1 MKKNIIAK
9 VLMVVLLMLGIASS
23 VWANGV
29 ASKKAVLEG
38 DNYVFFIQNIN
49 TGYNSAKA
57 NKKFVKEAASCRVL
71 NTPIPTNFLII
82 AADGVQIT
90 ENKIINNIAT
100 TSSLLHYYA
109 KEHEGWVRLR
119 ANSGSTVSGYEVR
132 GDWNPNGFI
141 IRYD

>member
-29 ASKKAVLEG
+29 ANRKAVIEG
-38 DNYVFFIQNIN
+38 DNYVFFIQNIIPDIILR
-49 TGYNSAKA
+49 KL
-57 NKKFVKEAASCRVL
+57 SCRVL

>member
-1 MKKNIIAK
+1 MKKNVIAK
-9 VLMVVLLMLGIASS
+9 ALVVVLLMLGIVSS
-23 VWANGV
+23 VWANDV
-29 ASKKAVLEG
+29 ASEKAVIEG
-38 DNYVFFIQNIN
+38 DNYVFFIQNVN
-49 TGYNSAKA
+49 TGYNSSAA
-57 NKKFVKEAASCRVL
+57 NKKYGKETASCRVL

-90 ENKIINNIAT
+90 ENRIISNRT
-100 TSSLLHYYA
+100 DSLLRYYA

-119 ANSGSTVSGYEVR
+119 ANSGSTVTGYEVR

>member
-9 VLMVVLLMLGIASS
+9 VLVVALLMLGIVSS

-29 ASKKAVLEG
+29 ASEKAVIEG
-38 DNYVFFIQNIN
+38 DDYVFFIQNIN
-49 TGYNSAKA
+49 TGYNSLAA
-57 NKKFVKEAASCRVL
+57 NKKFGKETASCRVL
-71 NTPIPTNFLII
+71 NTSIPTNFLII

-90 ENKIINNIAT
+90 ENKIISNT
-100 TSSLLHYYA
+100 TVGSLLHYYA